1 GTCLCLTAIVLVSL
15 SIVGKNNNAPAV
27 VSRQA
32 RSTAQDNETEL
43 IDYQNHT
50 SLRLQAA
57 RLGPGEQGRPYT
69 YSSYDRRVKLSGYQ
83 SYGYNGHVS
92 SKISVDRAI
101 PDTRHS
107 RCASMRYPRSL
118 PSVSV
123 VITYHNEHWSA
134 LLRTLRALSSRTPP
148 ALLAEIILVDDSS
161 DEGDVAGKLSRY
173 REDLPPLRLTRLRQ
187 RAGPLVARTL
197 AARLASAPVLVFLDS
212 HCEPNANWLP
222 PLLER
227 LLQSKHTV
235 ACPLVDSIDHGTFEY
250 RTQRGGP
257 RRGAFDW
264 NLDYKRLPLPST
276 QPQYLPYSTAV
287 LGGVFA
293 VWREYFEKIGGYDPG
308 LEVMGGE
315 NLALS
320 FKVWMCGG
328 RIEEV
333 PCSRVGHVFKKFLP
347 YTIQP
352 ISGSGSVILQNLKR
366 VAETWMDDYAEVVYR
381 LKPALR
387 AAHSSNVPSERV
399 ALQGLSCH
407 NFSWYL
413 SEVAPEVTEYFP
425 IVEPPAIASGKIRN
439 VGARRCLSA
448 SASGITLQRCK
459 RGLVSEQN
467 ITLSWR
473 GELRGSLG
481 GCLDATHPGARV
493 KTLTCHGERGN
504 QLWRYKQE
512 KQQVYHPASNSCLVA
527 EGDGQTQLLVQMCD
541 LDSTSQQWVL

>member
-1 GTCLCLTAIVLVSL
+1 M
-15 SIVGKNNNAPAV
+15 NNNKTTTTTTTTTRAPV
-27 VSRQA
+27 LLSR
-32 RSTAQDNETEL
+32 RSRREIGSVQ
-43 IDYQNHT
+43 
-50 SLRLQAA
+50 R
-57 RLGPGEQGRPYT
+57 RPSTFT
-69 YSSYDRRVKLSGYQ
+69 Y
-83 SYGYNGHVS
+83 
-92 SKISVDRAI
+92 
-101 PDTRHS
+101 
-107 RCASMRYPRSL
+107 
-118 PSVSV
+118 
-123 VITYHNEHWSA
+123 
-134 LLRTLRALSSRTPP
+134 
-148 ALLAEIILVDDSS
+148 DSS
-161 DEGDVAGKLSRY
+161 ASEGG
-173 REDLPPLRLTRLRQ
+173 PPC
-187 RAGPLVARTL
+187 GPYLGCPA
-197 AARLASAPVLVFLDS
+197 ASAPILVFLDS

-227 LLQSKHTV
+227 LQQSKQMV
-235 ACPLVDSIDHGTFEY
+235 ACPLLDSIDHGTFEY

-257 RRGAFDW
+257 RKGAFDW

-352 ISGSGSVILQNLKR
+352 VSGSGSVILQNLKR

-381 LKPALR
+381 FKPALR
-387 AAHSSNVPSERV
+387 AAHSSNVPSERI

-425 IVEPPAIASGKIRN
+425 IVEPPALTSGK
-439 VGARRCLSA
+439 
-448 SASGITLQRCK
+448 
-459 RGLVSEQN
+459 QN
-467 ITLSWR
+467 ITFSWR

-493 KTLTCHGERGN
+493 KTLPCHGERGN

-527 EGDGQTQLLVQMCD
+527 EGDGQTELSVQICD
-541 LDSTSQQWVL
+541 LDLTNQQWVL